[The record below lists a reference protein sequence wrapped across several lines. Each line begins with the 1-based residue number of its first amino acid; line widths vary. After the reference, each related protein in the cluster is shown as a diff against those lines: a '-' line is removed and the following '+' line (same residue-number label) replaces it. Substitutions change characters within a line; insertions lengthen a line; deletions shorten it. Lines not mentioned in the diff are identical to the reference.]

1 MRIAVLGAGAMG
13 GTVAA
18 LLARAGHEVEVTAR
32 GPNLAAIAEHGIR
45 LSGAWGEYTAAVL
58 AGPRLTVSPGL
69 AIVATKAMDA
79 AAVVRENADVLAG
92 VPLVVIQNGLGGLES
107 VIEAAGGSDV
117 VGALS
122 MLAASY
128 VAPGEITVTAAAHT
142 YVGSAHG
149 SPAAAQAAASVLN
162 TALPTSVVDNFEGAR
177 WTKLLVNQVNA
188 LPAITGTSVQAVI
201 DDPRLRRIMTRSMRE
216 TARVGLARGVRF
228 ATLQGITPLAVW
240 ALAHAPLWVG
250 ERVPRGIRKY
260 LGDVP
265 NPASTLQ
272 SIRRGQPSEIDFLNG
287 AVVEQALGTDVATP
301 VNRTLTDLV
310 HEVER
315 TGRHLSTDE
324 VVARVSPVVE

>member
-1 MRIAVLGAGAMG
+1 MG

-18 LLARAGHEVEVTAR
+18 LLDRAGHEVEVTAR
-32 GPNLAAIAEHGIR
+32 GAHLAAIQEHGIR
-45 LSGAWGEYTAAVL
+45 LSGAWGEHTARVT
-58 AGPRLTVSPGL
+58 AGPLLTVRPEL

-79 AAVVRENADVLAG
+79 AAVVRSNAELLAG

-107 VIEAAGGSDV
+107 VIEAAAGSDV

-128 VAPGEITVTAAAHT
+128 VAPGEITVTAAANT
-142 YVGSAHG
+142 YLGNAHG
-149 SPAAAQAAASVLN
+149 SPDAAHAAASVLD
-162 TALPTSVVDNFEGAR
+162 TALPTSVVANFEGAR

-201 DDPRLRRIMTRSMRE
+201 DEPRLRRIMTRSMRE

-228 ATLQGITPLAVW
+228 AALQGITPQIVW
-240 ALAHAPLWVG
+240 MLAHAPLWLG
-250 ERVPRGIRKY
+250 ERVPRGIRAY

-272 SIRRGQPSEIDFLNG
+272 SIRRGQVTEIDFLNG
-287 AVVEQALGTDVATP
+287 AVVEQARGTDVATP

-315 TGRHLSTDE
+315 TSTHLSTDE
-324 VVARVSPVVE
+324 VVARVGASPSR